1 MIVCDCM
8 VYPDPKFLIFKTKKR
23 PHFFLRLE
31 ADFFWSYVITL
42 DPVHTLQ
49 KHQKL
54 RKKMFNWP
62 PEEIH
67 IFTFFFT
74 KFEIFMLFVDLPHAL
89 TCNLELYLV
98 KNVIPF
104 LVPFKSLWENQPYG
118 VDDYLNSTMVRS
130 KEYFTCPHLW
140 SSVKQKSSGC
150 HLAVICQSSAFIWS
164 SGCHLSVIWPSSSN
178 SLFKTVWTVGIPT

>member
-1 MIVCDCM
+1 M
-8 VYPDPKFLIFKTKKR
+8 FSHLILCTHCKSTKKWGNKCSTGQR
-23 PHFFLRLE
+23 CIHNKWVIYYECTWRNPHF
-31 ADFFWSYVITL
+31 I
-42 DPVHTLQ
+42 
-49 KHQKL
+49 
-54 RKKMFNWP
+54 
-62 PEEIH
+62 
-67 IFTFFFT
+67 FT
-74 KFEIFMLFVDLPHAL
+74 KFEIFMLFVDLPHSL

-98 KNVIPF
+98 KHVIPF

-150 HLAVICQSSAFIWS
+150 HLAVIYQSSAFIWS